1 MAKKPLKCIG
11 LRAFVAASSLIVL
24 QALALVSIS
33 SAQTVAVQNGPERG
47 HGWMFLDGGVCYL
60 ILPRHLAEPLGRMR
74 VRTAAPV
81 AEANAF
87 GRTPFWPGIDL
98 AVATVDDRLRPR
110 CTGSL
115 ADLDLPAALLDVRTA
130 QLERLTGAGE
140 IERTTLTVGDRTY
153 LTFNGVVP
161 EGERVAEGTSGAFA
175 FASGRPIG
183 MAVTSDGDRRAQF
196 IRAGEIRINVAR
208 WLREHGRP
216 FSAEMTAGPTGEL
229 DQSDLPIRFES
240 ASTPPV
246 EPGYVGEN
254 LTQKDGIYVAQA
266 QGGSITLL
274 FRLGDGSAAVP
285 LSQVM
290 IDVPPGTGFAVPQDV
305 LIEFSAREDGQSMRI
320 FARGEMG
327 LDGRFISDRLAPRNA
342 RWLRVRILNAWDP
355 GPVAI
360 GRVRAR

>member
-1 MAKKPLKCIG
+1 MARKLLKFIG
-11 LRAFVAASSLIVL
+11 LRAFVAASTAIIF
-24 QALALVSIS
+24 QALALVSTS

-47 HGWMFLDGGVCYL
+47 HGWIFLDGGACYL

-74 VRTAAPV
+74 IRTAAPV
-81 AEANAF
+81 AQATAV

-98 AVATVDDRLRPR
+98 AVATVDDRLKPR

-115 ADLDLPAALLDVRTA
+115 DDLDLPDALLDVRTA
-130 QLERLTGAGE
+130 QLERLSGAGE

-196 IRAGEIRINVAR
+196 VRAGEIRINVAR
-208 WLREHGRP
+208 WLEEHGRP
-216 FSAEMTAGPTGEL
+216 FAAEATADPTEEL
-229 DQSDLPIRFES
+229 DQAGLLIRFES

-254 LTQKDGIYVAQA
+254 LTQADGIYVTQPR
-266 QGGSITLL
+266 GSIILL
-274 FRLGDGSAAVP
+274 FRLGDGSTAVP

-290 IDVPPGTGFAVPQDV
+290 IDVPPGTGFAVPQDI
-305 LIEFSAREDGQSMRI
+305 LIEFSAREDGKSMRI
-320 FARGEMG
+320 FHRGQMG
-327 LDGRFISDRLAPRNA
+327 LDGRFISDRQAPRNA
-342 RWLRVRILNAWDP
+342 RWLRVRILSAWDP

-360 GRVRAR
+360 GRVQAR